1 MATLGGPW
9 ALVALIAAKENACMT
24 EPLVEPLSQEACMAL
39 LSTVSIGRVGTTVDA
54 LPVVLPITFGLL
66 SGSIVFRTMP
76 GTKLHDATL
85 NAVVAL
91 QADHYASMHEP
102 TGWSVLVQ
110 GLTREITDPQ
120 RLAAARRLPLG
131 SWAPDGRYLDLE
143 PAIVSGRRV
152 AVGAGQ

>member
-1 MATLGGPW
+1 
-9 ALVALIAAKENACMT
+9 
-24 EPLVEPLSQEACMAL
+24 MAL

-54 LPVVLPITFGLL
+54 LPVVLPVTFGLL

-91 QADHYASMHEP
+91 QADHYASLHDP
-102 TGWSVLVQ
+102 FGWSVMVQ
-110 GLTREITDPQ
+110 GMTQEITDPY
-120 RLAAARRLPLG
+120 RLAAARLLPLG
-131 SWAPDGRYLDLE
+131 SWALDGRYLDLE

-152 AVGAGQ
+152 II